1 MAISPGSLTAVD
13 QNVGPHPTGSSN
25 YPLRGD
31 KGTLWEAGSR
41 VPAFISGRNVQKGQV
56 IAISLYYQTAS
67 FCKVKHDLDQR
78 SLRAASAQTCPFS
91 VKLCLE
97 KNMNMIKH
105 IHHGLI
111 TFPTKL
117 QTIDAMVH
125 ITDIYPTLISYLD
138 LDLDYMSHDMD
149 GSDQSKLIKMLE
161 SLFSIIVAQ
170 SHDV

>member
-1 MAISPGSLTAVD
+1 
-13 QNVGPHPTGSSN
+13 
-25 YPLRGD
+25 
-31 KGTLWEAGSR
+31 
-41 VPAFISGRNVQKGQV
+41 
-56 IAISLYYQTAS
+56 
-67 FCKVKHDLDQR
+67 
-78 SLRAASAQTCPFS
+78 
-91 VKLCLE
+91 
-97 KNMNMIKH
+97 MNKIKH